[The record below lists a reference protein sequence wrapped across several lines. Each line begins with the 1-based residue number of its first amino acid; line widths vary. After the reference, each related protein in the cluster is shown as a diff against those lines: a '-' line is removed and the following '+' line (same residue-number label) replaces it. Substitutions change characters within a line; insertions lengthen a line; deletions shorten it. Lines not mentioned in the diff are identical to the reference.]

1 MITQRSDEWFEQ
13 RRGLATSS
21 NFDKVMAGKATI
33 ARRQYIADIA
43 YERLTGKVRE
53 SYQNRDMER
62 GTELENLARLRYEM
76 TTGNLVKEAEF
87 VKHEL
92 LPAGASPDGLIGQD
106 GLLEVKCPR
115 LHNHLYTLRAGKVPP
130 EYKWQVV
137 GQQMIT
143 QRSWTD
149 FVSFTDE
156 LSGAASLAIVRFE
169 RDEDL
174 IEQLEMGLATF
185 LDEVDDTVEFIK
197 IMGRLKYE

>member
-1 MITQRSDEWFEQ
+1 
-13 RRGLATSS
+13 
-21 NFDKVMAGKATI
+21 
-33 ARRQYIADIA
+33 
-43 YERLTGKVRE
+43 
-53 SYQNRDMER
+53 
-62 GTELENLARLRYEM
+62 M

-185 LDEVDDTVEFIK
+185 LDEVDDTVEFIRNYGK
-197 IMGRLKYE
+197 VKV